1 MKTRI
6 TDLFGIQYPII
17 QGAMQWLSKPK
28 LAAAVSNAGGLGTI
42 NMTTYDTP
50 EAFQQDIQLLKTLT
64 DKPFCVNLSLLP
76 DTKPDGP
83 IKGFLQAITEEKV
96 RIVETA
102 GSSPKPF
109 MDTLKGAGCLVM
121 HKIPDSRFAHTAQEV
136 GCDAVCIVGYE
147 GGGHPGMAGVGSLV
161 QWPLTTERCTLPVVG
176 AGGVCDGRT
185 LYAALAAG
193 LDGVMVGTRFLM
205 AQETD
210 IGPRLR
216 QTVIDARETDTV
228 LTQTSIRNALRS
240 LKTQGALDIIAFEQ
254 HHPTFDELYPLI
266 RGTVTKAAYEQD
278 EPQAAQIAIG
288 QVLGRIHDAFLSV
301 AEHIKK
307 FSRLERHKTK
317 AFLVTI
323 VENKAIDLYRK
334 KTHRK
339 EEILWEETTG
349 LAPAYEPEDGLTRCI
364 LKLPARYREFLRLKH
379 ELGYST
385 KEVAELM
392 GISWPAA
399 RKLEQR
405 ARDRLE
411 ELCREEGIL

>member
-161 QWPLTTERCTLPVVG
+161 QWPLTTERCTIPVVG

-240 LKTQGALDIIAFEQ
+240 L
-254 HHPTFDELYPLI
+254 
-266 RGTVTKAAYEQD
+266 
-278 EPQAAQIAIG
+278 
-288 QVLGRIHDAFLSV
+288 
-301 AEHIKK
+301 
-307 FSRLERHKTK
+307 
-317 AFLVTI
+317 
-323 VENKAIDLYRK
+323 
-334 KTHRK
+334 
-339 EEILWEETTG
+339 
-349 LAPAYEPEDGLTRCI
+349 
-364 LKLPARYREFLRLKH
+364 
-379 ELGYST
+379 
-385 KEVAELM
+385 
-392 GISWPAA
+392 
-399 RKLEQR
+399 
-405 ARDRLE
+405 
-411 ELCREEGIL
+411 

>member
-109 MDTLKGAGCLVM
+109 MDTLKGAGC
-121 HKIPDSRFAHTAQEV
+121 
-136 GCDAVCIVGYE
+136 
-147 GGGHPGMAGVGSLV
+147 LV

-288 QVLGRIHDAFLSV
+288 QVLGRIHDV
-301 AEHIKK
+301 K
-307 FSRLERHKTK
+307 
-317 AFLVTI
+317 
-323 VENKAIDLYRK
+323 
-334 KTHRK
+334 
-339 EEILWEETTG
+339 
-349 LAPAYEPEDGLTRCI
+349 
-364 LKLPARYREFLRLKH
+364 
-379 ELGYST
+379 
-385 KEVAELM
+385 
-392 GISWPAA
+392 PAA
-399 RKLEQR
+399 QIIREMV
-405 ARDRLE
+405 E
-411 ELCREEGIL
+411 ELYDMHQRVSAML

>member
-1 MKTRI
+1 MAVQGAELGSDIFDVFGDSGLVPGGVKAEDRLV
-6 TDLFGIQYPII
+6 DLFLGE
-17 QGAMQWLSKPK
+17 G
-28 LAAAVSNAGGLGTI
+28 LAAVQGQVFADGVLPPGELHRLLSPVNRLLPQVKIQAAPAEPVLGGTVLPAQVGRDPGPELPQAKGLGEVVIAAQAQSLDDVGLLGFGGEEENGTVCQGTDQLAGGKAVLPGHHHVQQNTVGPAAMGLG
-42 NMTTYDTP
+42 
-50 EAFQQDIQLLKTLT
+50 
-64 DKPFCVNLSLLP
+64 
-76 DTKPDGP
+76 DGAAP
-83 IKGFLQAITEEKV
+83 VQ
-96 RIVETA
+96 

-288 QVLGRIHDAFLSV
+288 QVLGRIHDV
-301 AEHIKK
+301 K
-307 FSRLERHKTK
+307 
-317 AFLVTI
+317 
-323 VENKAIDLYRK
+323 
-334 KTHRK
+334 
-339 EEILWEETTG
+339 
-349 LAPAYEPEDGLTRCI
+349 
-364 LKLPARYREFLRLKH
+364 
-379 ELGYST
+379 
-385 KEVAELM
+385 
-392 GISWPAA
+392 PAA
-399 RKLEQR
+399 QIIREMV
-405 ARDRLE
+405 E
-411 ELCREEGIL
+411 ELYDMHQRVSAML

>member
-176 AGGVCDGRT
+176 AGGVCDGRP

-254 HHPTFDELYPLI
+254 QC
-266 RGTVTKAAYEQD
+266 V
-278 EPQAAQIAIG
+278 
-288 QVLGRIHDAFLSV
+288 
-301 AEHIKK
+301 
-307 FSRLERHKTK
+307 
-317 AFLVTI
+317 
-323 VENKAIDLYRK
+323 
-334 KTHRK
+334 
-339 EEILWEETTG
+339 
-349 LAPAYEPEDGLTRCI
+349 
-364 LKLPARYREFLRLKH
+364 
-379 ELGYST
+379 
-385 KEVAELM
+385 
-392 GISWPAA
+392 SWSS
-399 RKLEQR
+399 K
-405 ARDRLE
+405 
-411 ELCREEGIL
+411 

>member
-185 LYAALAAG
+185 LYAALP
-193 LDGVMVGTRFLM
+193 V
-205 AQETD
+205 
-210 IGPRLR
+210 
-216 QTVIDARETDTV
+216 
-228 LTQTSIRNALRS
+228 
-240 LKTQGALDIIAFEQ
+240 
-254 HHPTFDELYPLI
+254 
-266 RGTVTKAAYEQD
+266 
-278 EPQAAQIAIG
+278 
-288 QVLGRIHDAFLSV
+288 
-301 AEHIKK
+301 
-307 FSRLERHKTK
+307 
-317 AFLVTI
+317 
-323 VENKAIDLYRK
+323 
-334 KTHRK
+334 
-339 EEILWEETTG
+339 WTG
-349 LAPAYEPEDGLTRCI
+349 SWSAPG
-364 LKLPARYREFLRLKH
+364 
-379 ELGYST
+379 S
-385 KEVAELM
+385 
-392 GISWPAA
+392 SWPRRRTSGPGCAKRSSTPGRPTPSSPKPA
-399 RKLEQR
+399 S
-405 ARDRLE
+405 ATP
-411 ELCREEGIL
+411 CAP

>member
-205 AQETD
+205 AQDCAKRSSTP
-210 IGPRLR
+210 GRPTPSSPRPASA
-216 QTVIDARETDTV
+216 T
-228 LTQTSIRNALRS
+228 
-240 LKTQGALDIIAFEQ
+240 
-254 HHPTFDELYPLI
+254 PC
-266 RGTVTKAAYEQD
+266 
-278 EPQAAQIAIG
+278 
-288 QVLGRIHDAFLSV
+288 
-301 AEHIKK
+301 
-307 FSRLERHKTK
+307 
-317 AFLVTI
+317 
-323 VENKAIDLYRK
+323 
-334 KTHRK
+334 
-339 EEILWEETTG
+339 
-349 LAPAYEPEDGLTRCI
+349 AP
-364 LKLPARYREFLRLKH
+364 
-379 ELGYST
+379 
-385 KEVAELM
+385 
-392 GISWPAA
+392 
-399 RKLEQR
+399 
-405 ARDRLE
+405 
-411 ELCREEGIL
+411 

>member
-240 LKTQGALDIIAFEQ
+240 LKTQG
-254 HHPTFDELYPLI
+254 PWTSSPLN
-266 RGTVTKAAYEQD
+266 
-278 EPQAAQIAIG
+278 
-288 QVLGRIHDAFLSV
+288 S
-301 AEHIKK
+301 
-307 FSRLERHKTK
+307 
-317 AFLVTI
+317 
-323 VENKAIDLYRK
+323 
-334 KTHRK
+334 
-339 EEILWEETTG
+339 TT
-349 LAPAYEPEDGLTRCI
+349 PPLTN
-364 LKLPARYREFLRLKH
+364 
-379 ELGYST
+379 ST
-385 KEVAELM
+385 L
-392 GISWPAA
+392 
-399 RKLEQR
+399 
-405 ARDRLE
+405 
-411 ELCREEGIL
+411 